1 VIIVDDGSS
10 IDTKK
15 MLNPYGE
22 KIRYFYKENGG
33 VNTARLF
40 GLGKAKGEYIA
51 LIDQDDLWVPE
62 KLQKQVEFMEACSE
76 LDLVFGDFH
85 SFDED
90 GFRPKTVLDS
100 IEIFRAIPTEIVSN
114 ISSNARKFT
123 TNFLYDYLRGPFII
137 QCTLMVRKK
146 VCEKYE
152 MFKTKTNGREFYEFA
167 LRSIHLLRVGFI
179 DETLAYWRTHE
190 NNVTFDYKLYQ
201 KNTSIICEEALKYP
215 WMDERC
221 KEFLRERL
229 FKAYFYLGWYYF
241 FKGIHPEAR
250 KYFKAIMTH
259 IFIYLP
265 ATSRWLLMF
274 FFSKTLP
281 KRGKDLRRRL
291 QTFVKTGKSH

>member
-1 VIIVDDGSS
+1 
-10 IDTKK
+10 
-15 MLNPYGE
+15 M
-22 KIRYFYKENGG
+22 
-33 VNTARLF
+33 
-40 GLGKAKGEYIA
+40 
-51 LIDQDDLWVPE
+51 
-62 KLQKQVEFMEACSE
+62 
-76 LDLVFGDFH
+76 
-85 SFDED
+85 
-90 GFRPKTVLDS
+90 
-100 IEIFRAIPTEIVSN
+100 
-114 ISSNARKFT
+114 
-123 TNFLYDYLRGPFII
+123 PFIM

-146 VCEKYE
+146 ICEKFE
-152 MFKTKTNGREFYEFA
+152 LFNTKTNGREFYEFA

-179 DETLAYWRTHE
+179 DKTLAYWRTHE

-241 FKGIHPEAR
+241 FKGIHLEAR
-250 KYFKAIMTH
+250 KYFKALMTH